1 MNITEALNAALPE
14 MPAHMVAERYPRIA
28 SDMVFRKHVED
39 GKAVFRVYVPSAEAM
54 YKFPPQNWA
63 LIQLFDG
70 KRNYEEI
77 AKLYSQQARSEY
89 TAEQVRDFA
98 AELEAL
104 DFWYKTPQ
112 EKNIVLMQK
121 SVEERRKL
129 LKKKSRYGDL
139 SLILFPAVNP
149 DKFLDWVYKYTSYFY
164 STWFTL
170 LTLVAFGFSAGITI
184 THWSEIG
191 RDTLEF
197 YNFADKS
204 WGDVIQF
211 YLLAVGVLGFHELG
225 HGHACKHYGGRVPA
239 MGFAL
244 IYLAPAFYTDTT
256 EGDVKG
262 TRYER
267 LIIALAGV
275 WAELMIYAVAT
286 PLWWGTPPDTPL
298 HNAAYV
304 LMLIT
309 GISAA
314 LINWNPLIKLDG
326 YHMLCEILGIVDLKE
341 ASTAFVSA
349 WVKRHV
355 WGLPVDVPY
364 VPRKRRLGY
373 GIYAILSGLYS
384 YTVLYVVARFV
395 GNVFRNF
402 NPDWSFVPE
411 LVTAG
416 LIFRSRI
423 RVLLNFMK
431 FVYLDKKD
439 RVWAWFKPTRTLA
452 IASVAAVA
460 LLLPLW
466 HESASGRFVL
476 EAAQHAVLRT
486 AVPGAVVAVY
496 ADEGQP
502 VVAGAP
508 VVELR
513 NLPLQSKLAES
524 EAELALATGR
534 ATSAALRNADFA
546 AATQERDRLTQQTLQ
561 LESEVAHLSLVSPIS
576 GVVVTPRVRDH
587 VGAYAPAG
595 TELVE
600 VADLR
605 NLRVRIYIS
614 EHEIYKFQAGSE
626 ARLQVDGISSKR
638 DTRVVNIAPLNSQLA
653 AGLEDVGQYQGTRP
667 PNFYVVD
674 LLVPNKDGLL
684 KPGMAGTARL
694 YGRRRSLAG
703 LVAQDVTNFFG
714 RKVW

>member
-1 MNITEALNAALPE
+1 
-14 MPAHMVAERYPRIA
+14 V
-28 SDMVFRKHVED
+28 
-39 GKAVFRVYVPSAEAM
+39 
-54 YKFPPQNWA
+54 
-63 LIQLFDG
+63 
-70 KRNYEEI
+70 
-77 AKLYSQQARSEY
+77 
-89 TAEQVRDFA
+89 
-98 AELEAL
+98 
-104 DFWYKTPQ
+104 
-112 EKNIVLMQK
+112 
-121 SVEERRKL
+121 
-129 LKKKSRYGDL
+129 
-139 SLILFPAVNP
+139 
-149 DKFLDWVYKYTSYFY
+149 
-164 STWFTL
+164 
-170 LTLVAFGFSAGITI
+170 
-184 THWSEIG
+184 
-191 RDTLEF
+191 
-197 YNFADKS
+197 
-204 WGDVIQF
+204 
-211 YLLAVGVLGFHELG
+211 
-225 HGHACKHYGGRVPA
+225 
-239 MGFAL
+239 
-244 IYLAPAFYTDTT
+244 
-256 EGDVKG
+256 
-262 TRYER
+262 
-267 LIIALAGV
+267 IALAGV
-275 WAELMIYAVAT
+275 WAELMIYAIAT
-286 PLWWGTPPDTPL
+286 PLWWGTPPDTAL

-402 NPDWSFVPE
+402 NPDWSFIPE

-423 RVLLNFMK
+423 RVLINFMK

-439 RVWAWFKPTRTLA
+439 RVWAWFKPTRSLA
-452 IASVAAVA
+452 IAAVAAVV

-466 HESASGRFVL
+466 HESASGRFAL
-476 EAAQHAVLRT
+476 EPAQHAVLRT
-486 AVPGAVVAVY
+486 AVPGIVVAVY

-502 VVAGAP
+502 VVAGAS
-508 VVELR
+508 VVQLR

-524 EAELALATGR
+524 KAELALATGR

-546 AATQERDRLTQQTLQ
+546 AAAQERDRLTQQTIE
-561 LESEVAHLSLVSPIS
+561 LESEATHLSLDSPIS
-576 GVVVTPRVRDH
+576 GVIVTPRVRDH

-595 TELVE
+595 TELAE

-605 NLRVRIYIS
+605 TLLVRIFVS
-614 EHEIYKFQAGSE
+614 EHEIYKFRLGSE

-638 DTRVVNIAPLNSQLA
+638 DTRVVAIAPLNSQLA
-653 AGLEDVGQYQGTRP
+653 PGLEDVGQYQGTRP

-674 LLVPNKDGLL
+674 LLVPNQDGTLR
-684 KPGMAGTARL
+684 PGMAGTARL

-703 LVAQDVTNFFG
+703 LIAQDAANFFG

>member
-14 MPAHMVAERYPRIA
+14 MPARMIAERYPRIA
-28 SDMVFRKHVED
+28 TDMVFREHIED

-70 KRNYEEI
+70 KRNYDEI

-89 TAEQVRDFA
+89 SAEQVRDFS

-164 STWFTL
+164 SPWFTL

-204 WGDVIQF
+204 WGDVILF
-211 YLLAVGVLGFHELG
+211 YLQAVGVLGFHELG

-244 IYLAPAFYTDTT
+244 IFLAPAFYTDTT

-275 WAELMIYAVAT
+275 WAELMIYAIAT
-286 PLWWGTPPDTPL
+286 PLWWGTPPDTAL

-349 WVKRHV
+349 WVKRHL

-402 NPDWSFVPE
+402 NPEWSFIPE

-439 RVWAWFKPTRTLA
+439 RVWAWFKPIRTLA
-452 IASVAAVA
+452 IAAVATVA

-466 HESASGRFVL
+466 HESASGRFAL

-486 AVPGAVVAVY
+486 AVPGTVVAVY

-502 VVAGAP
+502 VVAGAS
-508 VVELR
+508 VVHLR

-524 EAELALATGR
+524 KAELALATGR
-534 ATSAALRNADFA
+534 AQSAALRNADFGA
-546 AATQERDRLTQQTLQ
+546 AAQERDRLTQQTIE
-561 LESEVAHLSLVSPIS
+561 LESEAAHLSLVSPIS

-595 TELVE
+595 TELAE

-605 NLRVRIYIS
+605 NLQVRIYVS
-614 EHEIYKFQAGSE
+614 EHEIYKFRVGSE

-638 DTRVVNIAPLNSQLA
+638 DTRVVSVAPLNSQLA
-653 AGLEDVGQYQGTRP
+653 PGLEDVGQYQGTRP

-674 LLVPNKDGLL
+674 LLVPNEDGVLR
-684 KPGMAGTARL
+684 PGMAGTARL

-703 LVAQDVTNFFG
+703 LVAQDVANFFG

>member
-14 MPAHMVAERYPRIA
+14 MPARMVAERYPRVATDI
-28 SDMVFRKHVED
+28 VFREHIED
-39 GKAVFRVYVPSAEAM
+39 GKPVFRVYVPSSEAV
-54 YKFPPQNWA
+54 YKFPPQNWS
-63 LIQLFDG
+63 LIQLFNG

-77 AKLYSQQARSEY
+77 AKLYSQQTRVEY
-89 TAEQVRDFA
+89 SAEQVRDFA
-98 AELEAL
+98 AELEAM
-104 DFWYKTPQ
+104 DFWYKTAQ
-112 EKNIVLMQK
+112 EKNIALMQK

-129 LKKKSRYGDL
+129 LKKKSKYGDL
-139 SLILFPAVNP
+139 STILFPAVNP
-149 DKFLDWVYKYTSYFY
+149 DKFLDWLYKYTSYFY
-164 STWFTL
+164 SRWFVL
-170 LTLVAFGFSAGITI
+170 LTLLAFAFSAGITI

-204 WGDVIQF
+204 WGDVVLF
-211 YLLAVGVLGFHELG
+211 YLLGVVVLGTHELG

-267 LIIALAGV
+267 LVIALAGV
-275 WAELMIYAVAT
+275 WAELMIYAIVT
-286 PLWWGTPPDTPL
+286 PLWWGTPPDTAA
-298 HNAAYV
+298 HNAAYI

-309 GISAA
+309 GISSA

-326 YHMLCEILGIVDLKE
+326 YYMVCEILGIVDLKE

-349 WVKRHV
+349 WVKHHV

-364 VPRKRRLGY
+364 IPKRRRLGY
-373 GIYAILSGLYS
+373 AIYAMLSGLYS

-402 NPDWSFVPE
+402 NPEWSFVPE
-411 LVTAG
+411 LATAG

-439 RVWAWFKPTRTLA
+439 RLREWFKPARTMA
-452 IASVAAVA
+452 IAAVVVVG

-466 HESASGRFVL
+466 HESASGRLTL
-476 EAAQHAVLRT
+476 EPAQHAVVRT
-486 AVPGAVVAVY
+486 AVPGTVVTIY
-496 ADEGQP
+496 ADEGQS
-502 VVAGAP
+502 VTAGAP
-508 VVELR
+508 LAELR

-524 EAELALATGR
+524 KAELALAAAR
-534 ATSAALRNADFA
+534 ATSASLRYADFA
-546 AATQERDRLTQQTLQ
+546 AAAQERDQLVQQTRQ
-561 LESEVAHLSLVSPIS
+561 LESEAAYLNLDSPIT
-576 GVVVTPRVRDH
+576 GTVVTPRVRDL
-587 VGAYAPAG
+587 VGSYAPAG
-595 TELVE
+595 TEIAE

-605 NLRVRIYIS
+605 TLQARIYVP
-614 EHEIYKFQAGSE
+614 EHEIYKFRTGSE
-626 ARLQVDGISSKR
+626 ARMQVEGISRKV
-638 DTRVVNIAPLNSQLA
+638 DAHVAAIAPLSSQPPH
-653 AGLEDVGQYQGTRP
+653 GMEDLGQYQGIRP

-674 LLVPNKDGLL
+674 LLVRNDDGTLR
-684 KPGMAGTARL
+684 PGMAGTARL
-694 YGRRRSLAG
+694 YGRRRSLGG
-703 LVAQDVTNFFG
+703 LATQEVANFLG
-714 RKVW
+714 RKLW

>member
-14 MPAHMVAERYPRIA
+14 MPARMLVERYPRLAPDI
-28 SDMVFRKHVED
+28 VFREHIED
-39 GKAVFRVYVPSAEAM
+39 GNPVFRVYVPSAEAM

-63 LIQLFDG
+63 LIQWFDG
-70 KRNYEEI
+70 KRSYEEI
-77 AKLYSQQARSEY
+77 AKLYSRQTRSEHS
-89 TAEQVRDFA
+89 AEQVRDFA
-98 AELEAL
+98 AELETM

-112 EKNIVLMQK
+112 ERNIVLMQK
-121 SVEERRKL
+121 SAEERHRL
-129 LKKKSRYGDL
+129 LSKKSRFGDL

-149 DKFLDWVYKYTSYFY
+149 DRFLNGLYRYTSYFY
-164 STWFTL
+164 TPWFTL
-170 LTLVAFGFSAGITI
+170 LTLLAFGFSAGITI

-197 YNFADKS
+197 YNFGDKS
-204 WGDVIQF
+204 WGDVVQF
-211 YLLAVGVLGFHELG
+211 YLLAVVVLGIHELG

-275 WAELMIYAVAT
+275 WAELMIYAVAA
-286 PLWWGTPPDTPL
+286 PLWWGTPPNTAV
-298 HNAAYV
+298 HNAAYI

-326 YHMLCEILGIVDLKE
+326 YHMLSEILGIVDLKE

-349 WVKRHV
+349 WVKRRI

-364 VPRKRRLGY
+364 VRGSRRLWY
-373 GIYAILSGLYS
+373 AIYALLSGLYS
-384 YTVLYVVARFV
+384 YSVLYVVARFV

-402 NPDWSFVPE
+402 NPEWSFIPE
-411 LVTAG
+411 LATAG

-423 RVLLNFMK
+423 RILINFMK

-439 RVWAWFKPTRTLA
+439 RVRAWFEPVRSIA
-452 IASVAAVA
+452 IGTAAAV
-460 LLLPLW
+460 LLLVPIW
-466 HESASGRFVL
+466 HEATLGRFVL
-476 EAAQHAVLRT
+476 EPAQRAVLRS
-486 AVPGAVVAVY
+486 AVPGMVVQVY
-496 ADEGQP
+496 VDEGQR
-502 VVAGAP
+502 VAAGAP
-508 VVELR
+508 MVQLR
-513 NLPLQSKLAES
+513 NLPLQSQLAQRR
-524 EAELALATGR
+524 AELVVATGR
-534 ATSAALRNADFA
+534 AESAALRYADFGPA
-546 AATQERDRLTQQTLQ
+546 AQERDRIGRQVRE
-561 LESEVAHLSLVSPIS
+561 LESEFRNLLLVSPIG
-576 GVVVTPRVRDH
+576 GVVVTPRVRDR

-595 TELVE
+595 TELAE
-600 VADLR
+600 IADLER
-605 NLRVRIYIS
+605 MRARIYVS
-614 EHEIYKFQAGSE
+614 EHEIYKLQMGSQ
-626 ARLQVDGISSKR
+626 ARLHVDGLARKQDAR
-638 DTRVVNIAPLNSQLA
+638 AAAIAPLSSRLPE
-653 AGLEDVGQYQGTRP
+653 GLEDLAQYKGIRP

-674 LLVPNKDGLL
+674 LEISNADGTL
-684 KPGMAGTARL
+684 KPGMLGTARV

-703 LVAQDVTNFFG
+703 LAAGEIVNFFG